1 VSTNGWWTPM
11 SDQDS
16 ELRVVRRSQDGRRRY
31 DEKSKRALV
40 EAALCPGVSVARLAQ
55 KHEINANL
63 LRKWITKYLMER
75 EKGISPTSQTD
86 GADEGRQAASVEEID
101 GVPIDLCG
109 PRKALVAPDSPCAFV
124 PVVSATKALPQIIK
138 TAKEGGLPARLRYLH
153 DNRATRVAV
162 RRALIGKQYGWQS
175 SFLSCHTF
183 DDQCVGGRGCDLLY
197 GQQLPTWTCAMGN
210 RRV

>member
-1 VSTNGWWTPM
+1 VSTNGRWTPM

-40 EAALCPGVSVARLAQ
+40 EAALCPGVSIARLAQ

-124 PVVSATKALPQIIK
+124 PVVSATKALP
-138 TAKEGGLPARLRYLH
+138 PAPPVSSMTFSLHVRLANGVEFDLGKPTI
-153 DNRATRVAV
+153 DELSAV
-162 RRALIGKQYGWQS
+162 VQML
-175 SFLSCHTF
+175 
-183 DDQCVGGRGCDLLY
+183 GRIPCFGS
-197 GQQLPTWTCAMGN
+197 MKI
-210 RRV
+210 